1 MKKRKVLDN
10 DIEKNRKFLI
20 DMARVQLCRQQENE
34 IVRYAE
40 RLKIAL
46 HLVEPE
52 LSDQMVPEC
61 VFRCGCPYKDGCGW
75 FEKIDANHKN
85 ITSTCISTRYEA
97 YNEVFYGV
105 E

>member
-10 DIEKNRKFLI
+10 DIEKNRMFI
-20 DMARVQLCRQQENE
+20 VDMAREQLCRQQEKE
-34 IVRYAE
+34 IVRHAE

-61 VFRCGCPYKDGCGW
+61 VYRCGCPYEDGCGW
-75 FEKIDANHKN
+75 FDKIAANN
-85 ITSTCISTRYEA
+85 PFQSTSSARRTTA
-97 YNEVFYGV
+97 P
-105 E
+105 

>member
-1 MKKRKVLDN
+1 MKRKVLDN
-10 DIEKNRKFLI
+10 DIEKNRQFLI
-20 DMARVQLCRQQENE
+20 DMARDQLCSQQEKE
-34 IVRYAE
+34 IVRHAE

-61 VFRCGCPYKDGCGW
+61 VYRCGCPYEDGCGW
-75 FEKIDANHKN
+75 FDKISANNPN
-85 ITSTCISTRYEA
+85 ITSTCISTRYKA
-97 YNEVFYGV
+97 YNEVFCGG

>member
-1 MKKRKVLDN
+1 MKRKVLDN
-10 DIEKNRKFLI
+10 DIEKNRRLLI
-20 DMARVQLCRQQENE
+20 DMARGHLCRQQEKD
-34 IVRYAE
+34 IVLHAE

-61 VFRCGCPYKDGCGW
+61 VYRCGCPYEDGCGW
-75 FEKIDANHKN
+75 FDKISANNPN
-85 ITSTCISTRYEA
+85 ITSTCISTRYKT
-97 YNEVFYGV
+97 YNEVFYGW

>member
-10 DIEKNRKFLI
+10 DIEKNKKFLI
-20 DMARVQLCRQQENE
+20 NMERAQLCRQKEKE
-34 IVRYAE
+34 IVRHAE

-61 VFRCGCPYKDGCGW
+61 VYRCGCPYEDGCGW
-75 FEKIDANHKN
+75 FDIIAANNPN
-85 ITSTCISTRYEA
+85 ITSTCISARYAA
-97 YNEVFYGV
+97 YNEVFYGG

>member
-10 DIEKNRKFLI
+10 DIEKNRQLLI
-20 DMARVQLCRQQENE
+20 DMARGQLCRQQEKE
-34 IVRYAE
+34 IVLHAE

-61 VFRCGCPYKDGCGW
+61 VYRCGCPYEDGCGW
-75 FEKIDANHKN
+75 FDKAASNNPN
-85 ITSTCISTRYEA
+85 ITSTCISARYAA
-97 YNEVFYGV
+97 YNEVFYGG

>member
-1 MKKRKVLDN
+1 MKRKVLDN
-10 DIEKNRKFLI
+10 DIAKNRQLLI
-20 DMARVQLCRQQENE
+20 DMARGQLCRQQEKE
-34 IVRYAE
+34 IVLHAE

-61 VFRCGCPYKDGCGW
+61 VYRCGCPYEDGCGW
-75 FEKIDANHKN
+75 FDKIAANNPN
-85 ITSTCISTRYEA
+85 ITSTCISTRYKA
-97 YNEVFYGV
+97 YNEVFYGG

>member
-10 DIEKNRKFLI
+10 DIEKNRQFLI
-20 DMARVQLCRQQENE
+20 DMEREQLCRQQEKE
-34 IVRYAE
+34 IVRHAE

-61 VFRCGCPYKDGCGW
+61 VYRCGCPYEDGCGW
-75 FEKIDANHKN
+75 FDKIAANNPN

-97 YNEVFYGV
+97 YNEVFYGG

>member
-10 DIEKNRKFLI
+10 DIEKNRQFLI
-20 DMARVQLCRQQENE
+20 DMERAQLCRQQEKD
-34 IVRYAE
+34 IVLHAE

-61 VFRCGCPYKDGCGW
+61 VYRCGCPYEDGCGW
-75 FEKIDANHKN
+75 FDKISANYPN
-85 ITSTCISTRYEA
+85 ITSTCISTRYKA
-97 YNEVFYGV
+97 YNEAFYDG

>member
-1 MKKRKVLDN
+1 MKRKVLDN
-10 DIEKNRKFLI
+10 DIEKNRQFLI
-20 DMARVQLCRQQENE
+20 DMARGQLCAANTAGKGD
-34 IVRYAE
+34 YAE

-61 VFRCGCPYKDGCGW
+61 VYRCGCPYEDGCGW
-75 FEKIDANHKN
+75 FDKIAEKHPG
-85 ITSTCISTRYEA
+85 ITSTCISTRYKA
-97 YNEVFYGV
+97 YNEVFYGG

>member
-1 MKKRKVLDN
+1 MKRKVLDN
-10 DIEKNRKFLI
+10 DIEKNRQFFI
-20 DMARVQLCRQQENE
+20 DMERAQLCRQQEKE
-34 IVRYAE
+34 IVLHAE

-52 LSDQMVPEC
+52 LSDELVPEC

-75 FEKIDANHKN
+75 FDKIAANNPN
-85 ITSTCISTRYEA
+85 ITSTCISTRYKA
-97 YNEVFYGV
+97 YSDVFYGG

>member
-10 DIEKNRKFLI
+10 DIEKNRQFFI
-20 DMARVQLCRQQENE
+20 DMEREQLCRQQEKE
-34 IVRYAE
+34 IVRHAE

-61 VFRCGCPYKDGCGW
+61 VYRCGCPYEDGCGW
-75 FEKIDANHKN
+75 FDKIAANHKN
-85 ITSTCISTRYEA
+85 ITSTRISTRYAA
-97 YNEVFYGV
+97 YNEAFYGG

>member
-1 MKKRKVLDN
+1 MKRKVLDN
-10 DIEKNRKFLI
+10 DIEKNRQLFI
-20 DMARVQLCRQQENE
+20 DMARGQLCRQQEKD
-34 IVRYAE
+34 IVLHAE

-61 VFRCGCPYKDGCGW
+61 VYRCGCPYEDGCGW
-75 FEKIDANHKN
+75 FDKISANYPN
-85 ITSTCISTRYEA
+85 ITSTCISTRYAA
-97 YNEVFYGV
+97 YNEAFYGG

>member
-20 DMARVQLCRQQENE
+20 DMARGQLCRQQEKD
-34 IVRYAE
+34 IVLHAE

-46 HLVEPE
+46 HIVEPE

-61 VFRCGCPYKDGCGW
+61 VYRCGCPYEDGCGW
-75 FEKIDANHKN
+75 FDKIAANNPN
-85 ITSTCISTRYEA
+85 ITSTCISTRYKA
-97 YNEVFYGV
+97 YNEVFYSG

>member
-1 MKKRKVLDN
+1 MKRKVLDN
-10 DIEKNRKFLI
+10 DIEKNRQLLI
-20 DMARVQLCRQQENE
+20 DMARGQLCRQQEKD
-34 IVRYAE
+34 IVLHAE

-61 VFRCGCPYKDGCGW
+61 VYRCGCPYEDGCGW
-75 FEKIDANHKN
+75 FDKIATNNQN
-85 ITSTCISTRYEA
+85 ITSTCISTRYAA
-97 YNEVFYGV
+97 YNEVFYAG

>member
-10 DIEKNRKFLI
+10 DIEKNRMFI
-20 DMARVQLCRQQENE
+20 VDMAREQLCRQQEKE
-34 IVRYAE
+34 IVRHAE

-61 VFRCGCPYKDGCGW
+61 VYRCGCPYEDGCGW
-75 FEKIDANHKN
+75 FDKIAANHKN
-85 ITSTCISTRYEA
+85 ITSTCISTRYAA
-97 YNEVFYGV
+97 YNEVFYSG

>member
-10 DIEKNRKFLI
+10 DIEKNRQFFI
-20 DMARVQLCRQQENE
+20 DMERDQLCRQQEKE
-34 IVRYAE
+34 IVRHAE

-61 VFRCGCPYKDGCGW
+61 VYRCGCPYEDGCGW
-75 FEKIDANHKN
+75 FDKIAANN
-85 ITSTCISTRYEA
+85 PDITSTCISTRYKA
-97 YNEVFYGV
+97 YNEVFYGG

>member
-10 DIEKNRKFLI
+10 DIEKNRQILI
-20 DMARVQLCRQQENE
+20 DMARGQLCRQQEKD
-34 IVRYAE
+34 IVMHAE

-61 VFRCGCPYKDGCGW
+61 VYRCGCPYEDGCGW
-75 FEKIDANHKN
+75 FDKIAEKHPE
-85 ITSTCISTRYEA
+85 ITSTCIRTRYAA
-97 YNEVFYGV
+97 YNEAFYGG

>member
-10 DIEKNRKFLI
+10 DIEKNKKFLI
-20 DMARVQLCRQQENE
+20 NMERAQLCRQQEKE
-34 IVRYAE
+34 IVLYAE

-61 VFRCGCPYKDGCGW
+61 VYRCGCPYEDGCGW
-75 FEKIDANHKN
+75 FDKIAANNPN
-85 ITSTCISTRYEA
+85 ITSTCISTRYKA
-97 YNEVFYGV
+97 YNEVFYGG

>member
-10 DIEKNRKFLI
+10 DIEKNKQFLI
-20 DMARVQLCRQQENE
+20 DMARAQLCRQQEKE
-34 IVRYAE
+34 IVRHAE

-61 VFRCGCPYKDGCGW
+61 VYRCGCPYEDGCGW
-75 FEKIDANHKN
+75 FEKIASNYKN
-85 ITSTCISTRYEA
+85 ITSTCISTRYAA
-97 YNEVFYGV
+97 YNEAFYGG

>member
-10 DIEKNRKFLI
+10 DIEKNRQFLI
-20 DMARVQLCRQQENE
+20 DMARGQLCRQQEKE

-40 RLKIAL
+40 SLKIAL
-46 HLVEPE
+46 HLVEPD
-52 LSDQMVPEC
+52 LSDELVPEC

-75 FEKIDANHKN
+75 FDKIAEKHPG
-85 ITSTCISTRYEA
+85 ITNTCISARYAA
-97 YNEVFYGV
+97 YNEVFYAG

>member
-1 MKKRKVLDN
+1 MKRKVLDN
-10 DIEKNRKFLI
+10 DIEKNRQILI
-20 DMARVQLCRQQENE
+20 EMARGQLCAAKTAGK
-34 IVRYAE
+34 VDYAE

-61 VFRCGCPYKDGCGW
+61 VYRCGCPYEDGCGW
-75 FEKIDANHKN
+75 FDKTAANYPN
-85 ITSTCISTRYEA
+85 ITSTCIRTRYAA
-97 YNEVFYGV
+97 YNEVFYGG

>member
-1 MKKRKVLDN
+1 MKRKVLDN
-10 DIEKNRKFLI
+10 DIEKNRQLFI
-20 DMARVQLCRQQENE
+20 DMARGQLCATKTAGKGD
-34 IVRYAE
+34 YAE

-61 VFRCGCPYKDGCGW
+61 VYRCGCPYEDGCGW
-75 FEKIDANHKN
+75 FDKTAANYPN
-85 ITSTCISTRYEA
+85 ITSTCISTRYKA
-97 YNEVFYGV
+97 YNEVFYAG

>member
-10 DIEKNRKFLI
+10 DIEKNRQFFI
-20 DMARVQLCRQQENE
+20 DMERDQLCRQQEKE
-34 IVRYAE
+34 IVRHAE

-61 VFRCGCPYKDGCGW
+61 VYRCGCPYEDGCGW
-75 FEKIDANHKN
+75 FDKIAANN
-85 ITSTCISTRYEA
+85 PDITSTFISTRYKA
-97 YNEVFYGV
+97 YNEAFYGG

>member
-1 MKKRKVLDN
+1 MKRKVLDN
-10 DIEKNRKFLI
+10 DIEKNRQFLI
-20 DMARVQLCRQQENE
+20 DMARGQLCRQHEKE
-34 IVRYAE
+34 IVLHAE

-61 VFRCGCPYKDGCGW
+61 VFRSGCPYKDGCGW
-75 FEKIDANHKN
+75 FDKIAEKHPG
-85 ITSTCISTRYEA
+85 ITSTRISARYEA
-97 YNEVFYGV
+97 YNEVFYAG

>member
-10 DIEKNRKFLI
+10 DIEKNRQFFI
-20 DMARVQLCRQQENE
+20 DMEREQLCRQQEKE
-34 IVRYAE
+34 IVRHAE

-61 VFRCGCPYKDGCGW
+61 VYRCGCPYEDGCGW
-75 FEKIDANHKN
+75 FDKISANN
-85 ITSTCISTRYEA
+85 PDITSTCISTRYAA
-97 YNEVFYGV
+97 YNEVFYGG